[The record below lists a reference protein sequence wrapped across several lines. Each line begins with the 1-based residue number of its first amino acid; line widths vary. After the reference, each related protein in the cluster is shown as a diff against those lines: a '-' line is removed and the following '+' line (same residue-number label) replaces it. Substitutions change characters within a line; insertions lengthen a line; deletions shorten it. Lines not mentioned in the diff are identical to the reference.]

1 MGRKCSRMYPV
12 VDGCVSEEPEQVRSN
27 EIDTYIPTDEPTD
40 PGVHTD
46 VFEQSGTRPPE
57 VASRDKCAMHEG
69 KNDHRKPDRPLGWQR
84 GTNKQRHCHIAQ
96 VPSPR

>member
-12 VDGCVSEEPEQVRSN
+12 VDGYPSEQPEQVRSS
-27 EIDTYIPTDEPTD
+27 EIDTYIPTDELTD
-40 PGVHTD
+40 SGVQTD

-57 VASRDKCAMHEG
+57 VESREKCVM

-84 GTNKQRHCHIAQ
+84 GTNKQRNCRIAP
-96 VPSPR
+96 VTSPR